1 MRVETMIDGLDK
13 TLRFI
18 AGASLAL
25 VFLVI
30 LAQVAMR
37 YLFQSVPF
45 FMEEA
50 ARYLCTWGVF
60 SGLTSAIIH
69 GTHIRVGVVQQYFSR
84 RTGSRPGLFLEFV
97 SLCLYALVAVYG
109 FKLVLFL
116 HVEKSIAMGIPLSV
130 PVAAIPVFFTFA
142 SFISIARISRAAC
155 SAGPSLPRPPFGPLF
170 PRKRESSQAN
180 NSL

>member
-1 MRVETMIDGLDK
+1 MRVETMINKLDK
-13 TLRFI
+13 TLRI
-18 AGASLAL
+18 VAGASLAL

-50 ARYLCTWGVF
+50 ARYLCIWGVF
-60 SGLTSAIIH
+60 SGVTSAIIH
-69 GTHIRVGVVQQYFSR
+69 GTHIRVGVVQQYVSR
-84 RTGSRPGLFLEFV
+84 MTGKWPGLFLELV

-109 FKLVLFL
+109 FKLMLFL

-142 SFISIARISRAAC
+142 SIISLARFCNPHISPIR
-155 SAGPSLPRPPFGPLF
+155 L
-170 PRKRESSQAN
+170 EED
-180 NSL
+180 